1 MKKKNKYSIGKIKE
15 GIIVF
20 DGKLEEIRE
29 HITEEDPT
37 KENPGKHVEDNC
49 VVCGKDLYHNDEF
62 TKRIAMM
69 DNDDEVVGWMCPFCF
84 SEFTPNDDIIHLMT
98 RKPQGEA

>member
-1 MKKKNKYSIGKIKE
+1 MKKKSRHSVGRFKE
-15 GIIVF
+15 VIIVF
-20 DGKLEEIRE
+20 EGKIEQLDDHLSKDE
-29 HITEEDPT
+29 P
-37 KENPGKHVEDNC
+37 KPNLGKHIEDNC

-69 DNDDEVVGWMCPFCF
+69 DDDDVVGWMCPFCF